1 MPKQNE
7 HLFIPDHGKSVRC
20 ALIHLLITYKY
31 EVSTYLSGVIYPDKD
46 YYTKV
51 QLTDCSDKRTL

>member
-7 HLFIPDHGKSVRC
+7 RISIPHPDKSVRC
-20 ALIHLLITYKY
+20 ALKHLLITYKY
-31 EVSTYLSGVIYPDKD
+31 EVSTYLSGEIYPGKD

-51 QLTDCSDKRTL
+51 QLTDCSVKRTL